1 MLDNNISISKE
12 MISNEI
18 IEYFKKYLDI
28 ENEDLTE
35 GSYLAYLIDIIS
47 ILTSNNLFHNEMI
60 YRESFLETSKLFDSI
75 INNAKY
81 IGYTPKES
89 EPAKGII
96 TISIALKELRTYIL
110 SKYSDN
116 ISDDT
121 IFEINLPEIDL
132 NNADITDEEKLVM
145 NHTKFFEIIGNS
157 MTFTCSKDIKLF
169 YYIKNNGLIGYSK
182 DRSTGEI
189 NNLNIRKDLNN
200 TGNTD
205 PIYYFEFDI
214 EIEQKEYKYEHF
226 QMGNSK
232 PGKLITKSIEDMD
245 NIRDIKVYIQNENNE
260 FELWK
265 YYDSLYNMN
274 YTTKGYTLYKTIK
287 GWDVIFGNGI
297 FGQQPLEDKYM
308 YIFYTTNRGT
318 DGEIVNSVINYSIRM
333 YFNLKLKKNNSI
345 VNEVIVRPIF
355 VQNKSN
361 FYGAIDNETE
371 YTIKRNAQ
379 IQLKS
384 QQQLISKFDY
394 DNIGNIINNR
404 FYKIKSI
411 IKRNDILQSDVNLF
425 TALNDGNNNL
435 LKTYNIH
442 LKLSYNELRNLNI
455 TSLFPIEKDYIL
467 EKYTT
472 YDKIDENKLF
482 YLFNGTVDLE
492 MMKIN
497 YYSIYKNI
505 FNELISDVHLSD
517 DHLTIRSFEMEYNEQ
532 NGQYELILNTNKIS
546 EQLQEIT
553 DKYEVDVI
561 IYNKYK
567 NNNIYISD
575 LEYTLNEEINTN
587 KIIDEDGN
595 PLNTPVIYTTT
606 INVNDLFFDDMH
618 MEVIIKNKSDHSA
631 NIKPNIFYNTF
642 IAKDN
647 FKNSIYSNIYEK
659 IDNFGNKSYYI
670 YDVPSISY
678 ECITEYE
685 NKDLYDILDEKFLE
699 YRQFVNNIKNSNSSE
714 INIKTMETDGIVKNM
729 KYNKH
734 SLEVE
739 KLLMTYSDT
748 DELKRNVKY
757 IVAFFIANDSD
768 NEYYNKFNQIVYI
781 NYKDELVFE
790 EPYNGMMVYNNE
802 DENIYVYNGRIWTLP
817 YFNNPL
823 YIKLQLF
830 TNTSI
835 DNEVVKKIKDD
846 IFNKYN
852 STITGSDN
860 FKLYKSSLIQIA
872 KKYSNIIDCK
882 VIYPQFDIIF
892 DPDEEKIKKHI
903 QEYSEQYI
911 YIDKDNIEIIVN
923 TI

>member
-35 GSYLAYLIDIIS
+35 GSYLAYLIDVIS

-75 INNAKY
+75 VNNAKY

-89 EPAKGII
+89 EFAKGII
-96 TISIALKELRTYIL
+96 TFSFNLKELRAYLL
-110 SKYSDN
+110 SKYLDN
-116 ISDDT
+116 INEESVL
-121 IFEINLPEIDL
+121 EITLPEIDL
-132 NNADITDEEKLVM
+132 NSEDLTIEEKLVLS
-145 NHTKFFEIIGNS
+145 NTKFFEIMGNS
-157 MTFTCSKDIKLF
+157 MLFTCPKDIKLF
-169 YYIKNNGLIGYSK
+169 YYIQTNGLIGYTK
-182 DRSTGEI
+182 DRNTGEI
-189 NNLNIRKDLNN
+189 TNLNIRKTIDE

-205 PIYYFEFDI
+205 PNYYYEFDI
-214 EIEQKEYKYEHF
+214 KVEQREYKYEHF
-226 QMGNSK
+226 QMGEQK
-232 PGKLITKSIEDMD
+232 PGKLITKSIEDFD
-245 NIRDIKVYIQNENNE
+245 NIKDIKVYIQNENNE

-274 YTTKGYTLYKTIK
+274 YTTKGYTLYKTVR
-287 GWDVIFGNGI
+287 GWDIIFGNGI
-297 FGQQPLEDKYM
+297 FGQQPLENKYM

-318 DGEIVNSVINYSIRM
+318 DGEIINNVIDYSVRTF
-333 YFNLKLKKNNSI
+333 FNLKLKKNNSI
-345 VNEVIVRPIF
+345 VTESIIRPVY

-394 DNIGNIINNR
+394 DNIGNIIDNR

-411 IKRNDILQSDVNLF
+411 IKRNDILQSDINIF
-425 TALNDGNNNL
+425 TCLNDGNNNL

-442 LKLSYNELRNLNI
+442 MKLSYNELRNLNI

-472 YDKIDENKLF
+472 YDKMDENKLF
-482 YLFNGTVDLE
+482 YLFNGIVDLE
-492 MMKIN
+492 MMKLN
-497 YYSIYKNI
+497 YYSVYKTI

-517 DHLTIRSFEMEYNEQ
+517 EYLNIRSFEMEYNDQ
-532 NGQYELILNTNKIS
+532 NGEYTLVLNTNKLS
-546 EQLQEIT
+546 EQLQDIS

-567 NNNIYISD
+567 NKNIYLSNI
-575 LEYTLNEEINTN
+575 EYTLNDEINMN
-587 KIIDEDGN
+587 KIMDDDNNI
-595 PLNTPVIYTTT
+595 LNTPVIYTVN
-606 INVNDLFFDDMH
+606 INANDLFFDEMNI
-618 MEVIIKNKSDHSA
+618 EVIVKNVSDHSA

-642 IAKDN
+642 IAKDD

-678 ECITEYE
+678 ECISEYE
-685 NKDLYDILDEKFLE
+685 NDEIYDILDEKFLE
-699 YRQFVNNIKNSNSSE
+699 YRYFINDIKNSNSTE
-714 INIKTMETDGIVKNM
+714 INVKTMETDGIVKNM

-734 SLEVE
+734 NNEVE

-748 DELKRNVKY
+748 DELKRNIKY
-757 IVAFFIANDSD
+757 IVAFFIANDPD
-768 NEYYNKFNQIVYI
+768 NEYYNKFNQIVSI

-802 DENIYVYNGRIWTLP
+802 DENMYVYNGRIWTLP
-817 YFNNPL
+817 YFDNPL

-835 DNEVVKKIKDD
+835 DNEIIKKIKDD
-846 IFNKYN
+846 IYNKYN
-852 STITGSDN
+852 SIITGSDN

-872 KKYSNIIDCK
+872 KKYSNVVDCK
-882 VIYPQFDIIF
+882 IIYPQFDIIF

-911 YIDKDNIEIIVN
+911 YIDRDNIDIVVN